1 MSCVVG
7 NANKS
12 HSTNLTLL
20 GPCYLTLLRAAARY
34 PTRLPSPPH
43 ANSRYSTP
51 TPLPTAPIGPC
62 LHRVDLWYGGP
73 EGVHCA
79 ALAVS
84 QGVKVFVLTQFS
96 NDVRIYDTDGSVTHV
111 DLADIN
117 PRPTDIVIEFV
128 HGNHFDSFMN
138 GR

>member
-1 MSCVVG
+1 MVQ
-7 NANKS
+7 
-12 HSTNLTLL
+12 
-20 GPCYLTLLRAAARY
+20 
-34 PTRLPSPPH
+34 
-43 ANSRYSTP
+43 
-51 TPLPTAPIGPC
+51 
-62 LHRVDLWYGGP
+62 YGGP

-128 HGNHFDSFMN
+128 HGNHFESFMN